1 VVVGPMLERSGES
14 PYHDLA
20 QAIAKASM
28 TGSPRR

>member
-1 VVVGPMLERSGES
+1 MLERSGES

-28 TGSPRR
+28 TGPPPMLIPG